1 MLFLTRSFHWSYWLI
16 KNKTHHY
23 WINCPI
29 MLPCNRSQSTLT
41 DRPTKNK
48 FPSEP
53 IIFGG
58 SNPLFPL
65 NLPISCWQH
74 FPCSGDPT
82 KRSSGLPDH
91 DSGILPFSWASFGAN
106 SSIKVFGSCLLIQY
120 HTNLRYGKSF
130 KIEFPQKFLL
140 AVTYLASPHKF
151 GFEAFPKYK
160 YF

>member
-1 MLFLTRSFHWSYWLI
+1 MLADHIWSNCLIILSCNCSHSTR
-16 KNKTHHY
+16 
-23 WINCPI
+23 
-29 MLPCNRSQSTLT
+29 T

-74 FPCSGDPT
+74 CPRSGDPT
-82 KRSSGLPDH
+82 KHSSGLPDH
-91 DSGILPFSWASFGAN
+91 DSGNFSFSWASFGAN

-120 HTNLRYGKSF
+120 PTNLRYGKSF
-130 KIEFPQKFLL
+130 QLEFPQNF
-140 AVTYLASPHKF
+140 Y
-151 GFEAFPKYK
+151 
-160 YF
+160 